1 MSNTEQPQLINSNHA
16 LLHLAIL
23 GDRSSYLLTVK
34 NHAADKGWNENKT
47 KDEILAFAE
56 EMNKRGFCVWISI
69 NSKEKDGTEG
79 VTSLDN
85 FWIDIDS
92 NRPKTRNATREEL
105 EEALKRAVKLQN
117 HIEREYCA
125 NGFLAS
131 SGNGYHLHFP
141 LPPTQ
146 LKPEIREYVNL
157 RVRAFAKAVSAKVS
171 AKIDSTYDIS
181 RKTTLIGS
189 LNLKLAEAPLQ
200 TAWAADILSEGLEA
214 ALKFVEKARKQ
225 NDTLATAILST
236 HPEEDQKPAEA
247 DQEAAEH
254 RDLAA
259 VLEKEPTL
267 KDVHNGDW
275 EKYDY
280 ATRSEA
286 EYALVIALVQYG
298 FKPAEI
304 REAMK
309 GSKVGKWNDPK
320 TAEGYRDKTLTK
332 AFKFVEE
339 KKLKSKTTE
348 PKKQVE
354 PKESQAD
361 RLMSLCLS
369 QEVEFFHDQHKTAYI
384 RVRQADANSIM
395 PVRSRQFKSWLA
407 NLMWQ
412 TEQKVPSNESLNSA
426 INVLQGKAQLDGK
439 QYALHNRVA
448 PAEDGFWIDMADN
461 KWRAIKIDAQ
471 GWRIVNEPPILF
483 KRYSHQLPLPE
494 PTDGGDP
501 WRLLSYF
508 NVKNDDAET
517 RLTLV
522 CACASYYIP
531 LIPHPILVLH
541 GIQGSGKT
549 WLFKLIRQVF
559 DPSSIEVLTM
569 PRDER
574 ERVQQ
579 LDHHWI
585 AFYDNITSMPSWISD
600 SLCRAATGG
609 GFTKREL
616 YSDDEDV
623 IFNFKRCVGLN
634 GINIAAQRGD
644 LLDRSLLVGLEN
656 IPNESRRTEEKL
668 LADFEKEKAS
678 ILGGFLDVLVKAIQ
692 LYPTVKADR
701 LFRMADFTRWG
712 CAIAKALG
720 RTEEEFI
727 AAYESKVKSQIE
739 EAAHAS
745 PVATVLLDY
754 LEQAPAKNWEGTPTA
769 LFKTLLE
776 HAKTLD
782 ISTRQK
788 GWPKA
793 PNALVR
799 QLNELAPSLKS
810 LGLEIVTS
818 KSGTRRIGIN
828 SVPTAQTKEDDRDA
842 KDDKDAI
849 VPSSLG
855 SLKEKLKDVG
865 VNGYKQLQD
874 VAVISHVKTSEQCYN
889 GCALLAEWQ
898 VSIGEDFKQLFCNG
912 CFNKV
917 KRDLESNGFEVCF
930 STEAS

>member
-1 MSNTEQPQLINSNHA
+1 MIAANAEQPQSINSNHA

-23 GDRSSYLLTVK
+23 GDRPSYLLTVK
-34 NHAADKGWNENKT
+34 NHTADKGWNENKT

-56 EMNKRGFCVWISI
+56 EMNKRDFCVWISI
-69 NSKEKDGTEG
+69 NSKEKDGIEG
-79 VTSLDN
+79 VTSTDN

-92 NRPKTRNATREEL
+92 NRPKTRNATDEEL
-105 EEALKRAVKLQN
+105 KEALNRAVELQN
-117 HIEREYCA
+117 HIENEYCA

-146 LKPEIREYVNL
+146 LKPEIRKDVNL
-157 RVRAFAKAVSAKVS
+157 RVRAFAKTLSAKVN

-189 LNLKLAEAPLQ
+189 LNLKLAETPLQ

-214 ALKFVEKARKQ
+214 ALKFVKKARKQ
-225 NDTLATAILST
+225 NGTLATAILST
-236 HPEEDQKPAEA
+236 PPEEGQESSET

-254 RDLAA
+254 PNLAA

-267 KDVHNGDW
+267 KDVYNGDW
-275 EKYDY
+275 EKYNY

-286 EYALVIALVQYG
+286 EYTLVIALVQYG

-304 REAMK
+304 RETMK
-309 GSKVGKWNDPK
+309 NSKVDKWNDPK
-320 TAEGYRDKTLTK
+320 TADGYRDRTLTK
-332 AFKFVEE
+332 AFKFIKD
-339 KKLKSKTTE
+339 KKLKQKTTE
-348 PKKQVE
+348 EPSKKQAE
-354 PKESQAD
+354 KKSQAD
-361 RLMSLCLS
+361 RLVTLCIS
-369 QEVEFFHDQHKTAYI
+369 QQPIFFHDQHKTPYM
-384 RVRQADANSIM
+384 RVRQAGVNVIM
-395 PVRSRQFKSWLA
+395 PIRSRQFKTWLA

-412 TEQKVPSNESLNSA
+412 TEQKVPGTEGLNSA
-426 INVLQGKAQLDGK
+426 INVLQGKALLEGK
-439 QYALHNRVA
+439 QYTLHNRVA
-448 PAEDGFWIDMADN
+448 PAEDGFWIDMADD
-461 KWRAIKIDAQ
+461 KWRAIKVDAQ
-471 GWRIVNEPPILF
+471 GWRIIDDPPILF
-483 KRYSHQLPLPE
+483 RRYSHQLPLAE
-494 PTDGGDP
+494 PILGGDP
-501 WRLLSYF
+501 WRLLIYF
-508 NVKNDDAET
+508 NICKDDNDT
-517 RLTLV
+517 RLTLI

-549 WLFKLIRQVF
+549 WLFKLIRSVF
-559 DPSSIEVLTM
+559 DPSSIEVLSM
-569 PRDER
+569 PRNER

-585 AFYDNITSMPSWISD
+585 AFYDNITSIRSWVSD

-644 LLDRSLLVGLEN
+644 LLDRSLLVGLEH
-656 IPNESRRTEEKL
+656 ISNENRKTEEKL
-668 LADFEKEKAS
+668 FADFEKEKAG

-720 RTEEEFI
+720 KTEENFI
-727 AAYESKVKSQIE
+727 KAYESKVKSQIE

-754 LEQAPAKNWEGTPTA
+754 LEHRTNPKNWEGTPTT
-769 LFKTLLE
+769 LFMALLE
-776 HAKTLD
+776 HAKSLE

-788 GWPKA
+788 TWPKA
-793 PNALVR
+793 PHVLVR

-810 LGLEIVTS
+810 LGWEVVSS
-818 KSGTRRIGIN
+818 KSGGTRRISVN
-828 SVPTAQTKEDDRDA
+828 SVSSVPSATSEEREEDGRDA
-842 KDDKDAI
+842 KDAI
-849 VPSSLG
+849 FTSSLG
-855 SLKEKLKDVG
+855 SFKEKLEEIKNWLGTNKNPDGLV
-865 VNGYKQLQD
+865 D
-874 VAVISHVKTSEQCYN
+874 SSA
-889 GCALLAEWQ
+889 LAEKFTQ
-898 VSIGEDFKQLFCNG
+898 LGLDGQQTIKILLDDFQI
-912 CFNKV
+912 
-917 KRDLESNGFEVCF
+917 FEVPKMGKWGVK
-930 STEAS
+930 